1 MFLKEAFKGAISL
14 LSRQAKKKYLLAIFL
29 QCSLGLLDI
38 IGVALTAVIATLA
51 ANIVTGTEIPQFVA
65 SLVNF
70 LFLENLA
77 KPDIMLVI
85 AIMTMFIFSLKTVL
99 ALFATRKAF
108 RFLAAQQ
115 GKIATRALREI
126 LNSKYLWIKN
136 QDPHILTNTLINGMA
151 AATVNSLAQLMLIT
165 SELTLLALFFV
176 ILLIFNPVVSI
187 CTLIYLITSF
197 MIINIIIGK
206 KVAEFN
212 KKRIAL
218 TLENQE
224 NIFNILKLFREI
236 KVMGKEDYFSGN
248 SGKLF
253 DQQSRFFADDTWVQ
267 QIPKYAIELVVIFGA
282 AGLLISQKFMGS
294 GADLIPTIA
303 IYLAGAS
310 RLFPSILRIQ
320 SSILSLRTFSALTS
334 SAHDLLQFFKSN
346 EALKINPAA
355 ASVQELENSST
366 VGLQVKEL
374 SFQYPDSLNMI
385 LDDINLRIVPG
396 EHVAIVGPSGAG
408 KSTLSDLLLGL
419 LEPTN
424 GTVTYNGVSLTNWNF
439 REEKPIAYLPQ
450 EVVIISGTILD
461 NVCLGIPDSEIDLG
475 RLDHILRQVQLGE
488 LIDDSED
495 GVFTKI
501 GISGGQLSGG
511 QKQRIGVARALYKSP
526 SLLILDESTSS
537 LDAETENLIIS
548 SVRNIDSNAIV
559 IAIAHRLSS
568 IKDFPRIIYV
578 GNGQILADGTFDQV
592 RTRVSDFEN
601 QIQLMNIEDKR

>member
-1 MFLKEAFKGAISL
+1 MFLKEAFTGALSL

-29 QCSLGLLDI
+29 QCSFGLLDI
-38 IGVALTAVIATLA
+38 LGVALTAVIATLA
-51 ANIVTGTEIPQFVA
+51 ANIVTGTEVPQFVA
-65 SLVNF
+65 SLVKVF
-70 LFLENLA
+70 FLENLA
-77 KPDIMLVI
+77 YPDIMLVI
-85 AIMTMFIFSLKTVL
+85 AVLTMFVFSLKTVL
-99 ALFATRKAF
+99 ALFATRRVF

-115 GKIATRALREI
+115 GKIATRALREV

-165 SELTLLALFFV
+165 SELTLLVLFFV
-176 ILLIFNPVVSI
+176 ILLIFNPIVAI

-197 MIINIIIGK
+197 VIINMIIGK

-236 KVMGKEDYFSGN
+236 RVMGKEEYFSRN
-248 SGKLF
+248 SGELF
-253 DQQSRFFADDTWVQ
+253 NQQSKFFADDTWVQ

-294 GADLIPTIA
+294 GANLIPTIA

-334 SAHDLLQFFKSN
+334 SAHELLKLFKSN
-346 EALKINPAA
+346 EALRADP
-355 ASVQELENSST
+355 ASVLTPEPEISST
-366 VGLQVKEL
+366 SGLQVKDL

-385 LDDINLRIVPG
+385 LGEINLQIMPG

-424 GTVTYNGVSLTNWNF
+424 GAVTFNGISLSNWNF
-439 REEKPIAYLPQ
+439 TEEKPIAYLPQ
-450 EVVIISGTILD
+450 EVVIISGTVVD
-461 NVCLGIPDSEIDLG
+461 NVCLGTPESEIDIS
-475 RLDHILRQVQLGE
+475 RVDQILRQVQLGD
-488 LIDDSED
+488 LIDGYED
-495 GVFTKI
+495 GVFAKI

-548 SVRNIDSNAIV
+548 SVRNIDAKAIV

-568 IKDFPRIIYV
+568 IKDFPRIIYI
-578 GNGQILADGTFDQV
+578 GNGRVLADGTFDQV
-592 RTRVSDFEN
+592 RTKVPDFEN